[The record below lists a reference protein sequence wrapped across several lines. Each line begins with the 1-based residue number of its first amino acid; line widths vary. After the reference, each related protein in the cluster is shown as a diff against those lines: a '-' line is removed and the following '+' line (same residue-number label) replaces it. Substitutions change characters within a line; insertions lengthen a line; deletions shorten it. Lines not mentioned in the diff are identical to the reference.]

1 MQNIK
6 DEIQFD
12 KNEKVLPAVASK
24 SGLLAHPSE
33 SYVGQF
39 LSQLGFKEALNKDV
53 TKGLSKYLQGPY
65 LQLNAETLKD
75 VNPERMFIMTDGAS
89 PKEPSYQEMKKT
101 RFGTH

>member
-1 MQNIK
+1 M
-6 DEIQFD
+6 
-12 KNEKVLPAVASK
+12 
-24 SGLLAHPSE
+24 
-33 SYVGQF
+33 GQF

-89 PKEPSYQEMKKT
+89 PKEPSYQEMK
-101 RFGTH
+101 RSGLGHIRCG